1 MSKQAAELLFEA
13 KFLCLMRIKQCP
25 NKNEKK
31 MTAHNLIAYDIPALT
46 VEHTG
51 RDAFHMLN
59 DYHVKHLPVVEE
71 GRLVGILSEEDVFNH
86 KLYEPISSYDF
97 SLLRRYAVTENE
109 HIFEVM
115 RVMGDNRLTVI
126 PVIDAEGTYLGLIS
140 QNDLLRYFAS
150 TASFTEPGAVFV
162 LEMNRRDYSLGT
174 IAQII
179 EGEDVKVLSTFVTS
193 STEDPELVELTIKVN
208 RHDISRA
215 IASLERHEYEVK
227 HTFSNLDH
235 GNVMNERYESLMN
248 YLNI

>member
-1 MSKQAAELLFEA
+1 
-13 KFLCLMRIKQCP
+13 
-25 NKNEKK
+25 

-46 VEHTG
+46 VDQTG

-59 DYHVKHLPVVEE
+59 DYHVKHLPVLDE

-97 SLLRRYAVTENE
+97 SLLRRFAVTENE

-126 PVIDAEGTYLGLIS
+126 PITDADGIYLGLIS
-140 QNDLLRYFAS
+140 QNDLLRYFAN
-150 TASFTEPGAVFV
+150 TASFTEPGAVMV

-179 EGEDVKVLSTFVTS
+179 ESEDVQVLSTFVTS
-193 STEDPELVELTIKVN
+193 TDDPDNVELTVKVN

-235 GNVMNERYESLMN
+235 SNVMSERYESLMN